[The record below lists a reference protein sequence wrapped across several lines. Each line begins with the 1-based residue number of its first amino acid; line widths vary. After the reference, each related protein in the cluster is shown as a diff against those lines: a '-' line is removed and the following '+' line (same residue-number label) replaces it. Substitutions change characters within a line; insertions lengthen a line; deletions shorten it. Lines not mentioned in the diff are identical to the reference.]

1 MGGKLKNDLCRWQW
15 WLMLLVDWALVPF
28 ALLTWRGGAPVWAA
42 YLLIQAG
49 TIILNDRVTG
59 SRWALSILCAN
70 LLAATV
76 IAHKLSTQLYHEY
89 INDYLTMAI
98 GELGMWVGAAVVAIV
113 SAAAVVMK
121 GRTRKGG

>member
-1 MGGKLKNDLCRWQW
+1 M
-15 WLMLLVDWALVPF
+15 
-28 ALLTWRGGAPVWAA
+28 WAA

-49 TIILNDRVTG
+49 TIILNDRVSG

-76 IAHKLSTQLYHEY
+76 IAHKISTQLYCDY

-98 GELGMWVGAAVVAIV
+98 GELGMWAGAAVVAIV

-121 GRTRKGG
+121 GRTRKGGRRAADCRPYG